1 MNKQTDRK
9 NASFAYSA
17 NMLRTLM
24 DMKLITEDEYRK
36 ILQISAEHYGAEK
49 YMSELITFAI
59 VAGCMRT
66 HVVVLVLPGTCPV
79 NTAGNT
85 AERKKS

>member
-49 YMSELITFAI
+49 NICL
-59 VAGCMRT
+59 
-66 HVVVLVLPGTCPV
+66 
-79 NTAGNT
+79 N
-85 AERKKS
+85 

>member
-36 ILQISAEHYGAEK
+36 ILQISAEHYV
-49 YMSELITFAI
+49 SELITFAI

>member
-24 DMKLITEDEYRK
+24 DMKLITEDE
-36 ILQISAEHYGAEK
+36 
-49 YMSELITFAI
+49 
-59 VAGCMRT
+59 
-66 HVVVLVLPGTCPV
+66 
-79 NTAGNT
+79 
-85 AERKKS
+85 

>member
-24 DMKLITEDEYRK
+24 DMKLITAEYPPSRMNSLTAMK
-36 ILQISAEHYGAEK
+36 I
-49 YMSELITFAI
+49 
-59 VAGCMRT
+59 R
-66 HVVVLVLPGTCPV
+66 
-79 NTAGNT
+79 
-85 AERKKS
+85 

>member
-1 MNKQTDRK
+1 MNKQTDRKKRSSCRSAYSSKQTDRK

-49 YMSELITFAI
+49 IY
-59 VAGCMRT
+59 V
-66 HVVVLVLPGTCPV
+66 
-79 NTAGNT
+79 
-85 AERKKS
+85 